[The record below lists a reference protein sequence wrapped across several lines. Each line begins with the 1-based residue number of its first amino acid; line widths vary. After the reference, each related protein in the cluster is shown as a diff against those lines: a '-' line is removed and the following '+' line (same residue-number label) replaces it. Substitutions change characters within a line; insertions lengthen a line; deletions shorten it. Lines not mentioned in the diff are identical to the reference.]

1 MAQTKGRFEVHDL
14 GNYKLHVYYTN
25 DALGDASYIIEGKD
39 ALVTMEQPLF
49 KDNVAEFDT
58 NLSKLDKP
66 VEKRIT
72 DYHVGG
78 TGKHDVVMAQGMP
91 EFTKGEIYGGMMKGF
106 AQAFG
111 DAMTDMPTGNATE
124 VAFDTTQTWAGVSF
138 EFRHGATSDFPGASI
153 LIGGKAYYTHWTPAK
168 AHVSHLQISSP
179 AAVNAEIVEAEK
191 SLASGAELFIGGH
204 GGAAKRDAVEFKIAY
219 LKINERNV
227 GCKQIFSGFCGCNE
241 KSLSQFA
248 RRSRTGRFGQSPLQI
263 RIRHIV
269 HDASDGMTFRYHP
282 KPFSSKG

>member
-1 MAQTKGRFEVHDL
+1 MRKVLFILFNLLTITAMAQTKGRFEVHDL
-14 GNYKLHVYYTN
+14 GNCKLHVYYTN

-49 KDNVAEFDT
+49 KENVTEFDT
-58 NLSKLDKP
+58 YLSALEKP

-78 TGKHDVVMAQGMP
+78 TGNHDVVMAEGMP

-111 DAMTDMPTGNATE
+111 DAMTEMPTGEVSE
-124 VAFDTTQTWAGVSF
+124 VAFGTTQTWAGMTF
-138 EFRHGATSDFPGASI
+138 EFRHGASSDFPAASI
-153 LIGGKAYYTHWTPAK
+153 LIDGKAYYTHWTPAK
-168 AHVSHLQISSP
+168 AHISHLQVSSP
-179 AAVNAEIVEAEK
+179 AGIDAEIAEAEN

-219 LKINERNV
+219 LKKMKELINANPT
-227 GCKQIFSGFCGCNE
+227 
-241 KSLSQFA
+241 SQAF
-248 RRSRTGRFGQSPLQI
+248 
-263 RIRHIV
+263 V
-269 HDASDGMTFRYHP
+269 DAMKKAYPDLPGEAGLEDLGKALY
-282 KPFSSKG
+282 K

>member
-1 MAQTKGRFEVHDL
+1 MRKVLFILFNLLTITAMAQTKGRFEVHDL
-14 GNYKLHVYYTN
+14 GNCKLHVYYTN

-49 KDNVAEFDT
+49 KENVTEFDT
-58 NLSKLDKP
+58 YLSALEKP

-78 TGKHDVVMAQGMP
+78 TGNHDVVMAEGMP

-111 DAMTDMPTGNATE
+111 DAMTEMPTGEVSE
-124 VAFDTTQTWAGVSF
+124 VAFGTTQTWAGMTF
-138 EFRHGATSDFPGASI
+138 EFRHGASSDFPAASI
-153 LIGGKAYYTHWTPAK
+153 LIDGKAYYTHWTPAK
-168 AHVSHLQISSP
+168 AHISHLQVSSP
-179 AAVNAEIVEAEK
+179 AGIDAEIAEAEN

-219 LKINERNV
+219 LKKMKELINANPT
-227 GCKQIFSGFCGCNE
+227 
-241 KSLSQFA
+241 SQAF
-248 RRSRTGRFGQSPLQI
+248 
-263 RIRHIV
+263 V
-269 HDASDGMTFRYHP
+269 DAMKKAYPGLLGEAGLEDLGKALY
-282 KPFSSKG
+282 K